1 MQIKTRPGE
10 TRTIDQIRE
19 HYEIERELADR
30 LRNCRKPDRR
40 GLYSEVYNELFRR
53 VPLHP
58 QLTRVEDPERVA
70 GIVREKMRLL
80 SRFLT
85 PGAVFLEV
93 GAGDCRLTLEVAR
106 HVRKA
111 YALDV
116 SQEVN
121 KGLRC
126 PDNFEFVLSNGTN
139 IPVPSGSVTV
149 AYSYQLMEHVHP
161 DDALEQLTNIYR
173 ALAPGGVYICITPNR
188 LSGPHDVSRYFD
200 TEASGFHMKEYTVTE
215 LGQIFRQTGFR
226 EVSLRLGLRGRF
238 VDLPLGPVSMLE
250 SLLSCFNRRW
260 CRKLAAAPV
269 VSSLLMA
276 AVVGRKA

>member
-1 MQIKTRPGE
+1 
-10 TRTIDQIRE
+10 
-19 HYEIERELADR
+19 
-30 LRNCRKPDRR
+30 
-40 GLYSEVYNELFRR
+40 
-53 VPLHP
+53 
-58 QLTRVEDPERVA
+58 
-70 GIVREKMRLL
+70 MRLL

-188 LSGPHDVSRYFD
+188 LSGP
-200 TEASGFHMKEYTVTE
+200 
-215 LGQIFRQTGFR
+215 
-226 EVSLRLGLRGRF
+226 
-238 VDLPLGPVSMLE
+238 
-250 SLLSCFNRRW
+250 
-260 CRKLAAAPV
+260 
-269 VSSLLMA
+269 
-276 AVVGRKA
+276 